1 MVHHLFLEKTYLL
14 ASIDLF
20 PIPFLT
26 LCFSKINSISFAS
39 TWDLTCPPHYEFSS
53 SRLNQMKGGP
63 FYISISYIKSCN
75 ALHTHL
81 VYWAFIFFSFFFF
94 FFFFQVLNRC
104 YSAILV
110 CLSGIVAT
118 VATVFFF
125 NLSFV
130 FFFLLNIYKNP
141 HIYCYTD
148 TKNFIIFS
156 QL

>member
-1 MVHHLFLEKTYLL
+1 MVHHLLLEKTYLL

-39 TWDLTCPPHYEFSS
+39 TWVLTCPPHYEFSS

-63 FYISISYIKSCN
+63 FYISISYIKSRN

-94 FFFFQVLNRC
+94 FFQVLNRC

-110 CLSGIVAT
+110 CSSGIVAT
-118 VATVFFF
+118 VATVFFLIF
-125 NLSFV
+125 HLY
-130 FFFLLNIYKNP
+130 FFF
-141 HIYCYTD
+141 
-148 TKNFIIFS
+148 F
-156 QL
+156 